1 MPARTAAE
9 SRKCP
14 ECESSKR
21 IDTLSRHI
29 SAHKTIILEKMDDGK
44 RTYCRTNQTPFLIIG
59 DITKPSHV
67 VCLICKK
74 GSFEGSQRGDTL
86 HFLKNH
92 IAESNVCGGKWIKF
106 ESYYNPT
113 VVPNTINVA
122 RILKKC
128 VIKKLSP
135 KNSIKTL
142 SIAEWISTM
151 PDLYKFV
158 KDKMN
163 PSVKRSKMTIIDA
176 PVKSGKRK
184 MVECYAS
191 FTHQIGDSPVI
202 IHFFVSSFIRRADD
216 DQREELRAYLRGGD
230 VLMINSTRRTDDA
243 IARIKLKVRNGCHVI
258 LHFDELDY
266 GSQYDSLMSR
276 LYYEFQ
282 NEPNVKY
289 IMYSATPEEAVANKC
304 AVTKESYPCEIIPFN
319 PPSDF
324 CGPAWFLDRNLIH
337 DCDLPF
343 NSDTNMF
350 SKQFREAISSYR
362 NDILT
367 TSNKRRLVIARV
379 QDLRALKAAKSSFPP
394 ELCSTSEFGIKINY
408 ASSIAELRDMEVK
421 WDDYQWWKEN
431 MDMFL
436 RSASLWIIFVED
448 QSTRSTDWFCHPW
461 LRTYFDYHSD
471 KSCLNTIKQ
480 SGERVNF
487 YKHKRFG
494 NNNEDVYKG
503 EEHRIDVYTSKKVF
517 EYSAGRLNVK
527 DLDIPLTN
535 RMIVKETSQK
545 WALPIV
551 LELTDTQFEEL
562 KTNGFDLDKPL
573 INSSREKYHEC
584 LKKFAKQ
591 NNDTEVLNA
600 ISDKTLKYKRL
611 HKPQE
616 SGELNQG
623 GIVTVAKNWEAK
635 YPSQPGGGSST
646 IILPTEYCI
655 DIALHDIPYED
666 ADGIESAICE
676 GVIFITMPKNKPQI
690 DNGLLDKN
698 NGTDSDSDSLDD
710 TEKHLHRTTKK
721 SMFANGK

>member
-1 MPARTAAE
+1 MPTE
-9 SRKCP
+9 SRVCP
-14 ECESSKR
+14 ECSSSKR
-21 IDTLSRHI
+21 IDTLIRHI
-29 SAHKTIILEKMDDGK
+29 SAHKTNILQKMDDAK
-44 RTYCRTNQTPFLIIG
+44 RVYCRTNKTPFLIIG
-59 DITKPSHV
+59 DIVKPSHV

-92 IAESNVCGGKWIKF
+92 ITESNACNGKWELY
-106 ESYYNPT
+106 ESYYNP
-113 VVPNTINVA
+113 VSVPRTTGVPKVA
-122 RILKKC
+122 KKR
-128 VIKKLSP
+128 VIKKLTSKVP
-135 KNSIKTL
+135 IKTL
-142 SIAEWISTM
+142 SIDDWISTM
-151 PDLYKFV
+151 PDLFKFV

-191 FTHQIGDSPVI
+191 FTYSIGETPRIV
-202 IHFFVSSFIRRADD
+202 HFFVSSFVRRADD

-243 IARIKLKVRNGCHVI
+243 IEKIKLKIRNGCHVI

-304 AVTKESYPCEIIPFN
+304 AVSKEFYPCEIIPFN
-319 PPSDF
+319 PPTDF
-324 CGPAWFLDRNLIH
+324 CGPAWFLDRNLVR

-343 NSDTNMF
+343 NSVTNTF
-350 SKQFREAISSYR
+350 SAQFIGALSSYR
-362 NDILT
+362 TDILT
-367 TSNKRRLVIARV
+367 NNSKRRLVIARV
-379 QDLRALKAAKSSFPP
+379 QDLRALKAAKSSFPT

-408 ASSIAELRDMEVK
+408 ASSITELRDMEVK
-421 WDDYQWWKEN
+421 WDDYQWWKDN
-431 MDMFL
+431 VDMFL
-436 RSASLWIIFVED
+436 RSPSLWIIFLED

-461 LRTYFDYHSD
+461 LRAYFDYHSD
-471 KSCLNTIKQ
+471 KSCLNTLKQ

-503 EEHRIDVYTSKKVF
+503 EEHLIDVYASKKVF

-551 LELTDTQFEEL
+551 LELTPEQLEEL
-562 KTNGFDLDKPL
+562 KNDSRLGNNLDKPL
-573 INSSREKYHEC
+573 NESLRTIYHKYLIQFAEKNKDE
-584 LKKFAKQ
+584 
-591 NNDTEVLNA
+591 EV
-600 ISDKTLKYKRL
+600 ISDIRNKTLKYKRV
-611 HKPQE
+611 HKPDE
-616 SGELNQG
+616 SGELSQG

-635 YPSQPGGGSST
+635 YPSQPGGGFPGT
-646 IILPTEYCI
+646 VNTTEYCI
-655 DIALHDIPYED
+655 DIALDDIPYED
-666 ADGIESAICE
+666 ADGEESAIYK
-676 GVIFITMPKNKPQI
+676 GIVFITIPTSKPQI
-690 DNGLLDKN
+690 DNGLIDKD
-698 NGTDSDSDSLDD
+698 NGSESDSSDG

-721 SMFANGK
+721 SMFANSK

>member
-1 MPARTAAE
+1 MPAE
-9 SRKCP
+9 SRRCP
-14 ECESSKR
+14 ECSSSKR
-21 IDTLSRHI
+21 IDALSRHI
-29 SAHKTIILEKMDDGK
+29 FAHRTSILGKMDDAK
-44 RTYCRTNQTPFLIIG
+44 RTFCRNNKTPFLIIG

-67 VCLICKK
+67 VCLVCKK

-92 IAESNVCGGKWIKF
+92 ITESNACNGKWERF
-106 ESYYNPT
+106 ESDYSPIAVPRIT
-113 VVPNTINVA
+113 GAPKIVVKN
-122 RILKKC
+122 
-128 VIKKLSP
+128 VIKKKVSKAP
-135 KNSIKTL
+135 IKTL
-142 SIAEWISTM
+142 SVDEWIEIM
-151 PDLYKFV
+151 PDLYQFV
-158 KDKMN
+158 KEKIN
-163 PSVKRSKMTIIDA
+163 ISVKRSKMTIIDA

-191 FTHQIGDSPVI
+191 FTNTIGEMPRT
-202 IHFFVSSFIRRADD
+202 IHFFVSSFVRRADD
-216 DQREELRAYLRGGD
+216 EQREELRAYLRGGD
-230 VLMINSTRRTDDA
+230 VLMINSTRRTDEA
-243 IARIKLKVRNGCHVI
+243 IEKIKLKLLNGFHVI

-304 AVTKESYPCEIIPFN
+304 AVAKEFYPCEIIPFI

-343 NSDTNMF
+343 NSITNTF
-350 SKQFREAISSYR
+350 STQFISAITSYR
-362 NDILT
+362 TDIAT
-367 TSNKRRLVIARV
+367 NNENKRRIIIARV
-379 QDLRALKAAKSSFPP
+379 KDLRALKAAKSSYPP
-394 ELCSTSEFGIKINY
+394 ELCSNAEFGIRVNY
-408 ASSIAELRDMEVK
+408 ASSISDLRDIEVK

-431 MDMFL
+431 VEPL
-436 RSASLWIIFVED
+436 QRSPYLWIIFLED

-461 LRTYFDYHSD
+461 LRAYFDYHSD
-471 KSCLNTIKQ
+471 KSCLNTLKQ

-494 NNNEDVYKG
+494 SNNEDVYKG
-503 EEHRIDVYTSKKVF
+503 EEHLIDVYASKKVF

-551 LELTDTQFEEL
+551 LKLTPEQLNVLTEDTRLGENLHKPINESLRTIYHKYLKQFAEE
-562 KTNGFDLDKPL
+562 NQDD
-573 INSSREKYHEC
+573 
-584 LKKFAKQ
+584 
-591 NNDTEVLNA
+591 EVLDA
-600 ISDKTLKYKRL
+600 IRNKTLKYKRVYN
-611 HKPQE
+611 P
-616 SGELNQG
+616 SGELSQG

-635 YPSQPGGGSST
+635 YPSQPGGGSPGT
-646 IILPTEYCI
+646 VNTTEYCI
-655 DIALHDIPYED
+655 DVALGDIPYED
-666 ADGIESAICE
+666 ADGEESAIYA
-676 GVIFITMPKNKPQI
+676 GVIFITIPTSKPQI
-690 DNGLLDKN
+690 DNGLLHKD
-698 NGTDSDSDSLDD
+698 NGYESDSSDS

-721 SMFANGK
+721 SMFANSK